1 MVSTTRR
8 RLITSMGALSVGSGL
23 GISAPTVL
31 AQGSL
36 GDYPNRPIKIIVPL
50 AAGGGGDLTARQ
62 LALHLTDRLGVPVVV
77 ENRPGAGGSIGTH
90 AAIKSPPDGYTLV
103 MLSSSHTCNAALRE
117 LPFDSIND
125 IEPITLFKRES
136 LILIGNKDLPVK
148 SFGELV
154 EWAKR
159 EPGIVTYGSSGVGG
173 ITHLSMEH
181 LADLAGIKLNHV
193 AYKGTGPALQDT
205 IGGTVNL
212 MFSSVAIVVPVV
224 QEKRAIGL
232 GIADARIPA
241 LPDVPSFKEAGVP
254 GFKSDLWHAV
264 AGPKGIP
271 KEIVARLNKE
281 MAEVLKSPQMQ
292 ERIQS
297 EGSQPVGGSPE
308 QLLET
313 ISADIAQWKDVIRK
327 ADIKAT

>member
-1 MVSTTRR
+1 MVLTNRR
-8 RLITSMGALSVGSGL
+8 RLITSLGALSVGSGL
-23 GISAPTVL
+23 GLSTPAIR

-36 GDYPNRPIKIIVPL
+36 GDYPTRPITIIVPL
-50 AAGGGGDLTARQ
+50 APGGGGDLTARQ
-62 LALHLTDRLGVPVVV
+62 LAMQLSERMGVPVVV
-77 ENRPGAGGSIGTH
+77 VNRPGAGGSIGTN
-90 AAIKSPPDGYTLV
+90 AAIRSAADGYTLV

-148 SFGELV
+148 NFSELV
-154 EWAKR
+154 DWAKR
-159 EPGIVTYGSSGVGG
+159 EPEMISYGSSGVGG

-181 LADLAGIKLNHV
+181 LADLAGIKLNHI

-205 IGGTVNL
+205 IGGTIKL
-212 MFSSVAIVVPVV
+212 MFSSVAIVVPIV
-224 QEKRAIGL
+224 QEKRAIGIA
-232 GIADARIPA
+232 IADSRIPA
-241 LPDVPSFKEAGVP
+241 LPEVPSFKESGVP

-271 KEIVARLNKE
+271 KEIVARLNSE
-281 MAEVLKSPQMQ
+281 MAAILKSPQMQ
-292 ERIQS
+292 SRIQS
-297 EGSQPVGGSPE
+297 EGSQPVGSSPE

-313 ISADIAQWKDVIRK
+313 IRADIAQWKDVIRK
-327 ADIKAT
+327 ANIQAT

>member
-8 RLITSMGALSVGSGL
+8 RLITSMGALTVGSGL
-23 GISAPTVL
+23 GISAPSVL
-31 AQGSL
+31 SQGL

-62 LALHLTDRLGVPVVV
+62 MSMLLSERLGVPVVV
-77 ENRPGAGGSIGTH
+77 ENRPGAGGSIGTN
-90 AAIKSPPDGYTLV
+90 AAIKSAPDGYTLV

-148 SFGELV
+148 NFGELV

-159 EPGIVTYGSSGVGG
+159 EPGIVSYGSSGVGG

-224 QEKRAIGL
+224 QEKRAVGL
-232 GIADARIPA
+232 GIADSRIPA
-241 LPDVPSFKEAGVP
+241 LPDVPSFKEVGVP
-254 GFKSDLWHAV
+254 EFKSDLWHAV

-271 KEIVARLNKE
+271 KEIVAKLNAE
-281 MAEVLKSPQMQ
+281 MAEILKTPQMQ
-292 ERIQS
+292 ERIKA
-297 EGSQPVGGSPE
+297 EGSEPVGGSPE

-313 ISADIAQWKDVIRK
+313 IRSDIAQWKDVIRK
-327 ADIKAT
+327 AGITAT

>member
-1 MVSTTRR
+1 MTSENRR
-8 RLITSMGALSVGSGL
+8 RFIASLGAVSLGGL
-23 GISAPTVL
+23 GLQSPAVL
-31 AQGSL
+31 AQST

-50 AAGGGGDLTARQ
+50 SAGGGGDRTARRI
-62 LALHLTDRLGVPVVV
+62 AMMLTDRLGVPVVV

-136 LILIGNKDLPVK
+136 LILIGNHDLPAK
-148 SFGELV
+148 NFGELV
-154 EWAKR
+154 DWAKR
-159 EPGIVTYGSSGVGG
+159 EPGKISYGSSGVGG

-181 LADLAGIKLNHV
+181 LADLAGIRLNHI
-193 AYKGTGPALQDT
+193 AYKGTGAALQDT
-205 IGGTVNL
+205 IGGTIKL
-212 MFSSVAIVVPVV
+212 MLSSVAIVVPVV

-232 GIADARIPA
+232 GIADERIPA
-241 LPDVPSFKEAGVP
+241 LPDVPSFKEVGVP
-254 GFKSDLWHAV
+254 DFKSDLWHAV

-271 KEIVARLNKE
+271 ADIVARLNTE
-281 MAEVLKSPQMQ
+281 LKAILDLPQMKADLAQ
-292 ERIQS
+292 
-297 EGSQPVGGSPE
+297 EGSQPVGSSPE

-313 ISADIAQWKDVIRK
+313 IRHDIAQWKETIRK
-327 ADIKAT
+327 ADIKAS

>member
-1 MVSTTRR
+1 MTTNRR
-8 RLITSMGALSVGSGL
+8 RFIASVGALSL
-23 GISAPTVL
+23 SAKAPAVL
-31 AQGSL
+31 SQGL

-50 AAGGGGDLTARQ
+50 SPGGGGDLTARQ
-62 LALHLTDRLGVPVVV
+62 IATLLSQRMGVPVVV

-90 AAIKSPPDGYTLV
+90 AAIRSPADGYTLV

-117 LPFDSIND
+117 LPFDSVND

-136 LILIGNKDLPVK
+136 LILIGTSKLPVK
-148 SFGELV
+148 TFPELV

-159 EPGIVTYGSSGVGG
+159 EPGRISYGSSGIGG

-181 LADLAGIKLNHV
+181 LADLAGAKFNHI

-205 IGGTVNL
+205 IGGTIQL

-232 GIADARIPA
+232 GIADNRIPA
-241 LPDVPSFKEAGVP
+241 LPDVPAFKEVGVP
-254 GFKSDLWHAV
+254 DFKSDLWHAV

-271 KEIVARLNKE
+271 AEIVAKLNAELKAVLQMPE
-281 MAEVLKSPQMQ
+281 MQA
-292 ERIQS
+292 RIAA
-297 EGSQPVGGSPE
+297 EGSQPQGSTPE
-308 QLLET
+308 ELRNT
-313 ISADIAQWKDVIRK
+313 ISHDIAQWKEVIRK
-327 ADIKAT
+327 AGIKAE